1 VKRLPL
7 ILAAVVAV
15 VALGLLSSIVTQGFE
30 DMAGAE
36 AERQEL
42 EAEKERLEAEIE
54 TLEDTL
60 SALETNP
67 AAVESM
73 ARKELRYIRPGE
85 TVVII
90 ATPTPAP
97 LPISETEP
105 TPTPLLTLPDR

>member
-1 VKRLPL
+1 MKRLPL
-7 ILAAVVAV
+7 ILAAVMAL

-30 DMAGAE
+30 DMAEAE
-36 AERQEL
+36 AERQKL
-42 EAEKERLEAEIE
+42 EAERDRLGKEIE

-60 SALETNP
+60 EALENNP
-67 AAVESM
+67 DAVESM

-105 TPTPLLTLPDR
+105 TPILTLPD